1 MKLLAVAVIIV
12 AGLVYLCIGDENNFA
27 TPFEGTTTDPGK
39 IALAFY
45 SGLFS
50 FGGW

>member
-1 MKLLAVAVIIV
+1 MKLLAVGVIIV
-12 AGLVYLCIGDENNFA
+12 AGLVYICLGEENHFA
-27 TPFEGTTTDPGK
+27 TPFEDTSMDLGK